1 MNPLL
6 KDIFAQAATLVKA
19 ASTSKKTIA
28 TAESCTGGL
37 IGAAITTISGSSAA
51 YHGGVIA
58 YDNAVKIGQLGVE
71 EAVID
76 EHGAVSEQT
85 AKAMA
90 IGVVK
95 AIGVDIGLSVTGI
108 AGPSGGS
115 AEKPVGTVWFGVAN
129 RGESGEITAE
139 ATLIN
144 YGDIGR
150 NRIRDKAVL
159 DALNLL
165 IAVV

>member
-6 KDIFAQAATLVKA
+6 KDIFVQAATLVKS
-19 ASTSKKTIA
+19 ASASGKTLA
-28 TAESCTGGL
+28 SAESCTGGL

-51 YHGGVIA
+51 YHGGIIA
-58 YDNAVKIGQLGVE
+58 YDNAVKIGQLGVD

-85 AKAMA
+85 AIAMA
-90 IGVVK
+90 KGAVK
-95 AIGVDIGLSVTGI
+95 AIGVDIGLSVTGV

-115 AEKPVGTVWFGVAN
+115 TEKPVGTVWFGVAK
-129 RGESGEITAE
+129 RGVSGEITAE
-139 ATLIN
+139 ATLIT

-150 NRIRDKAVL
+150 NLVRDKAVL
-159 DALNLL
+159 DALKLL
-165 IAVV
+165 IAAV

>member
-6 KDIFAQAATLVKA
+6 KDIFAEAAALVKA
-19 ASTSKKTIA
+19 ASTSGKTLA
-28 TAESCTGGL
+28 SAESCRGGL
-37 IGAAITTISGSSAA
+37 IGAAITTISGSSAV

-58 YDNAVKIGQLGVE
+58 YDNAVKIGQLGVDE
-71 EAVID
+71 STIE

-85 AKAMA
+85 ARAMA
-90 IGVVK
+90 TGVVK
-95 AIGVDIGLSVTGI
+95 ALGVDIGVSVTGI

-115 AEKPVGTVWFGVAN
+115 AEKPVGTVWFGVAL
-129 RGESGEITAE
+129 RGNGGKITAQ

-150 NRIRDKAVL
+150 NRVRDMAVL
-159 DALNLL
+159 DALKLL
-165 IAVV
+165 NAAA

>member
-6 KDIFAQAATLVKA
+6 KDIFAQAVTLVKA
-19 ASTSKKTIA
+19 ASKSGKTIA

-58 YDNAVKIGQLGVE
+58 YDNAVKICQLGVD
-71 EAVID
+71 EAVLD

-85 AKAMA
+85 ARAMA
-90 IGVVK
+90 KGVLK
-95 AIGVDIGLSVTGI
+95 ALGVDIGLSVTGV

-115 AEKPVGTVWFGVAN
+115 AEKPVGTVWFGVAK
-129 RGESGEITAE
+129 RGASGEITAE

-150 NRIRDKAVL
+150 NRVRDQAVL
-159 DALNLL
+159 HALKLL
-165 IAVV
+165 IAAV